1 METKLPYIE
10 DGLLDYLQRLYPDQA
25 PEPNQSDREIW
36 IHRGAVGL
44 VRHLKMLHK
53 EQREHMLGDIQDV
66 FRRE

>member
-1 METKLPYIE
+1 
-10 DGLLDYLQRLYPDQA
+10 
-25 PEPNQSDREIW
+25 
-36 IHRGAVGL
+36 L